1 MRLSGVLTELIIEKF
16 GTSVF
21 LERLSDPFWFHS
33 FSLAIGFDWNSSG
46 TTTATLSALKD
57 YLSSSDAPIKIVGGK
72 GQKISSISTESSLLV
87 KNGFVSDAQKE
98 KVLKSSK
105 VVARVD
111 QNLLQD
117 SYDLY
122 LHFITMDSRGNWS
135 IIQQGMNS
143 KTRLARRYHWID
155 DSFFEYLDD
164 GRSGIGSNGTEKKV
178 LDLSTKRSA
187 NNRDSMIDVIKD
199 NPERYRSLERSVK
212 QKSLFA
218 EERSTV
224 LDLDHPVNWKKL
236 RDIYEYNPVGFPEL
250 MMMRGVGKSTIR
262 ALSYLGELV
271 YGEKASFV
279 DPLKFSFALGGKD
292 GIPKPVDY
300 ADYDKCLE
308 FYTEALSDWK
318 AGRFDTMALV
328 KNLSKA
334 GFDIVSSSR
343 H

>member
-164 GRSGIGSNGTEKKV
+164 GRSEIGSNGTEKKV